1 VNRWEFDRRLE
12 RVLSAA
18 DRACYRAKGKGRNQ
32 VHVEVSADVEESVD
46 SEEFEDVARIVDALE
61 RDGFVLY
68 MQRIQPA
75 SASATALPAIEV
87 LLRLPLE
94 SGEILLPGAF
104 LPTAERHRLSGD
116 IDRWVIRHTFRWM
129 ERNSGVLEAIAY
141 CSINI
146 GASSLGSTDLLEFIT
161 RQFDETAVPP
171 EKVCFEITETTAIA
185 KLGESLSFIETLRKL
200 GCRFALD
207 DFGSGFS
214 SFGYLRTLPVDIIKI
229 DGVFVEEAGREP
241 TSRAIVTAINEIAKL
256 TGRTTVAE
264 YVCDDSTLA
273 LVREIDVDFVQGH
286 AIHAAEPLDTLI

>member
-1 VNRWEFDRRLE
+1 
-12 RVLSAA
+12 
-18 DRACYRAKGKGRNQ
+18 
-32 VHVEVSADVEESVD
+32 VD
-46 SEEFEDVARIVDALE
+46 
-61 RDGFVLY
+61 
-68 MQRIQPA
+68 
-75 SASATALPAIEV
+75 
-87 LLRLPLE
+87 
-94 SGEILLPGAF
+94 
-104 LPTAERHRLSGD
+104 
-116 IDRWVIRHTFRWM
+116 
-129 ERNSGVLEAIAY
+129 
-141 CSINI
+141 SINI

-207 DFGSGFS
+207 DIGSGFS

-264 YVCDDSTLA
+264 YVCDESTLA
-273 LVREIDVDFVQGH
+273 LVREMDVDFVQGH